1 MCTLS
6 NTNGLLL
13 WLFPSVLCIGNL
25 KAIYNYLKKKEWD
38 IFRSLVFHFFI
49 IKIKQNATIVFIR
62 MMLLAE
68 HIL

>member
-13 WLFPSVLCIGNL
+13 WLFPSVLYIGNL

-49 IKIKQNATIVFIR
+49 IKIKQKATIVFIR